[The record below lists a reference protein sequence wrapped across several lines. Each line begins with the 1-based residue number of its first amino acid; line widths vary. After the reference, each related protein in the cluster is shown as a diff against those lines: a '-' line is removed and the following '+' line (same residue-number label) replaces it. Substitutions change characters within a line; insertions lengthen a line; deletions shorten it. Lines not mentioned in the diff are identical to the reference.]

1 MRIAALARGLEH
13 SALLDDAP
21 QVEVTDITNDSR
33 RVTPGALYAALPGE
47 RFDGHRFIPAA
58 IESGASA
65 VLCESLPARR
75 TGGVAWL
82 HAPHAR
88 LALSE
93 LADRLFGSPSRELEV
108 IGVTGTD
115 GKTST
120 VYFIHQL
127 LARLDGASAFLS
139 TSGMQIGPDEK
150 PNALHQST
158 PEAPEVHRAL
168 RAMRDAGARYAVL
181 ESTSHGLSRRSCRLA
196 HVRYRAAVFT
206 NLTHEHLEYHGSFE
220 QYRSDK
226 ANLFRALDA
235 GCYADAGQ
243 PDVGS
248 HEPARGGAAVPGR
261 ATTRTGGAAVPD
273 RATTRTGGTEGPF
286 GVVNADD
293 PHSAYFVAAT
303 ARPVLTY
310 GCTPGAD
317 YRAADVS
324 LSPNGASFTLL
335 TPGGSAACSLA
346 IPGRFNVANALA
358 AAAVVHALTG
368 CDETELAAAIASLRP
383 VHGRMSVVASEPFSL
398 VVDYAHTPGSFE
410 NVLPFFRERTAGR
423 LLVVFGSAGERDV
436 GKRPIQGEIAG
447 RYADVIVLADEDP
460 RGEDRMQILRDI
472 ASGTTGRAEGRDLL
486 LIPDRRLAIRRALE
500 LARPGDTVLLLGKG
514 HETSIIGPTAAAPWD
529 EMAVAR
535 EELAR
540 LRAGSG

>member
-1 MRIAALARGLEH
+1 MRVAALARGLEH
-13 SALLDDAP
+13 SALLDGAP
-21 QVEVTDITNDSR
+21 EADVTDITNDSR

-47 RFDGHRFIPAA
+47 HVDGHRFIPAA
-58 IESGASA
+58 IEAGASA
-65 VLCESLPARR
+65 ILCESLPARR
-75 TGGVAWL
+75 AGEVAWL
-82 HAPHAR
+82 HAPDAR

-93 LADRLFGSPSRELEV
+93 LADRLFGSPSRELDV

-127 LARLDGASAFLS
+127 LSRVAGTSAFLS
-139 TSGMQIGPDEK
+139 TAAMQIGPNEE
-150 PNALHQST
+150 PNELHQST

-235 GCYADAGQ
+235 GCYADAEQ
-243 PDVGS
+243 PDVGAQ
-248 HEPARGGAAVPGR
+248 EPAPGR
-261 ATTRTGGAAVPD
+261 AESAG
-273 RATTRTGGTEGPF
+273 GPF

-293 PHSAYFVAAT
+293 PNAGYFVAAT
-303 ARPVLTY
+303 ATPVLTY
-310 GCTPGAD
+310 GFAPGAD

-324 LSPNGASFTLL
+324 LSPTGGSFTLV
-335 TPGGSAACSLA
+335 TPGGSTACSLA

-368 CDETELAAAIASLRP
+368 CDETELAGAIASLRP
-383 VHGRMSVVASEPFSL
+383 VRGRMSVVASEPFSL

-410 NVLPFFRERTAGR
+410 NVLPFFREQTPGR

-436 GKRPIQGEIAG
+436 AKRRIQGEIAG

-460 RGEDRMQILRDI
+460 RGEERMRILRDI
-472 ASGTTGRAEGRDLL
+472 AGGTAGRTEGRDLL
-486 LIPDRRLAIRRALE
+486 LIPDRRLAIRRALG

-514 HETSIIGPTAAAPWD
+514 HETSIIGPTEAAPWD
-529 EMAVAR
+529 EIGVAR

-540 LRAGSG
+540 LAERFE